1 VKRKLTLA
9 CWDYDRTAALADGR
23 VSPEGIDL
31 NYLCLPVEETFFR
44 MARNGEFD
52 MSEMSLSSY
61 VLSRNTSDRFVALP
75 VFPSRAF
82 RHSGVYINS
91 NSGVTKPTD
100 LIGKVIGVPEYQV
113 TAAVWIRGMLED
125 HYGVPV
131 SSVSYRTGGL
141 HDPGRYEKIQIQP
154 EGVEIIPIPSD
165 RTLSEMLL
173 TGEIAALYSPR
184 SPMPF
189 LERNPA
195 VARLWG
201 DSPDAEIDYFKA
213 TRIFPIMHTVIIR
226 RDVYESDRWIA
237 GSMYKAFLEA
247 KALLSRRL
255 EESAAFIHML
265 PWSIQHIQMTKEI
278 MGDDYWPYGIEANR
292 HVLEVFLK
300 YSYDQGLAKRR
311 YEVEELFAPETHEL
325 VLI

>member
-1 VKRKLTLA
+1 MKRRLTLA

-23 VSPEGIDL
+23 VTPEGIDL
-31 NYLCLPVEETFFR
+31 NYLCLPIEETFFR
-44 MARNGEFD
+44 MARNEEFD

-61 VLSRNTSDRFVALP
+61 VLSRNTSDRFIALP

-82 RHSGVYINS
+82 RHSGVYINT
-91 NSGVTKPTD
+91 NSGITKPAD
-100 LIGKVIGVPEYQV
+100 LIGKIIGVPEYQV
-113 TAAVWIRGMLED
+113 TAAVWIRGMLEE

-141 HDPGRYEKIQIQP
+141 HDPGRYEKIHIQP
-154 EGVEIIPIPSD
+154 EGVDIVAIPSG
-165 RTLSEMLL
+165 RTLSDMLVS
-173 TGEIAALYSPR
+173 GEIAALYSPR
-184 SPMPF
+184 SPAPF
-189 LERNPA
+189 LEKNPA

-201 DSPDAEIDYFKA
+201 NSTDAEVEYFR
-213 TRIFPIMHTVIIR
+213 TSGVFPIMHTVIIR

-237 GSMYKAFLEA
+237 GSIYKAFLEA
-247 KALLSRRL
+247 KALLSQRL

-278 MGDDYWPYGIEANR
+278 MGEDYWPYGIEANR

-300 YSYDQGLAKRR
+300 YSYDQGLAKKRF
-311 YEVEELFAPETHEL
+311 EVEELFAPETHEL
-325 VLI
+325 VLV